1 MEYYQM
7 QSLTSRENQKLQH
20 ETVLILQG
28 GGSLGAYECGAFKAL
43 YRHGIKFDIIAG
55 TSIGAVNASI
65 IVGSKSDEPS
75 KALEEFWLDLAEGI
89 TPPGVPDDIRPYFAS
104 MNSAIFGNPKA
115 FFPKW
120 FYPSTDYFMPFFWQ
134 YLYDI
139 TPLKNTL
146 NQYVDF
152 QKIRGPQ
159 KPRLIVT
166 STDVQNAKPSIFDSK
181 YDQIE
186 ADHVLASA
194 GYPFYGISWT
204 AKNGK
209 YLWDGTLLSNT
220 PLREVIN
227 ASPKHDKKVYVI
239 DLFPKTQSDI
249 PNNMFEVWHRA
260 RDIMYADKSEHNVRM
275 SRVVTRYLKLIREM
289 HGLLDSA
296 TLDEEGRSRLGR
308 IKEEYHKLA
317 SERGG
322 IIDQIVRIQRNE
334 HHHFLFEDADFSLA
348 TIRDLIDRGERDA
361 KAALASAE

>member
-1 MEYYQM
+1 M
-7 QSLTSRENQKLQH
+7 QSLSSREKQSLQF

-28 GGSLGAYECGAFKAL
+28 GGSLGAYECGVYKAL
-43 YRHGIKFDIIAG
+43 HRHGIKFDIVAG

-65 IVGSKSDEPS
+65 ITGSKSDEPA
-75 KALEEFWLDLAEGI
+75 KALEEFWLDLAEGF
-89 TPPGVPDDIRPYFAS
+89 TPPGLSDEIRPYFAA
-104 MNSAIFGNPKA
+104 MNSAIFGNPKV

-120 FYPSTDYFMPFFWQ
+120 FFPSTDYFTPYSWQ

-152 QKIRGPQ
+152 QKIQDP
-159 KPRLIVT
+159 KNPRLIVT
-166 STDVQNAKPSIFDSK
+166 STDVQNAKPSVFDSK
-181 YDQIE
+181 YDKIE

-204 AKNGK
+204 MKSGK

-227 ASPKHDKKVYVI
+227 ASPKHDKKVYVV
-239 DLFPKTQSDI
+239 DLFPKMQSEI

-260 RDIMYADKSEHNVRM
+260 RDIMYTDKTEHNVHM
-275 SRVVTRYLKLIREM
+275 SKIITRYLKLIREM
-289 HGLLDSA
+289 HDIINSS
-296 TLDEEGRSRLGR
+296 TFDEKVKARLER
-308 IKEEYHKLA
+308 LEQEYHRLA

-322 IIDQIVRIQRNE
+322 IIDQIIRIQRSE
-334 HHHFLFEDADFSLA
+334 HRHFLLEDADFSIATIKELINRGEKDAKEALA
-348 TIRDLIDRGERDA
+348 T
-361 KAALASAE
+361 ST